1 MENKYQ
7 KINNDLIVLRK
18 NFQSQND
25 VLIREILNNPT
36 TDISSLSWERI
47 SMKLA
52 TLINTAKQ
60 IKSAED
66 SMLFNRIIDAQKSN
80 QVLDFGTPV
89 FVNETNRFGIVTFI
103 DKDDKCVYLDNDEA
117 PICQLDENNETDV
130 IRLATQEEILVVK
143 NSNKAQQNEEDSQ
156 NND

>member
-25 VLIREILNNPT
+25 VLIREILHNPT

>member
-7 KINNDLIVLRK
+7 KIHNELTVLRK

-25 VLIREILNNPT
+25 VLVREILNNPT
-36 TDISSLSWERI
+36 TDISLLAWERI

-89 FVNETNRFGIVTFI
+89 IVNETNRFGIVTFI
-103 DKDDKCVYLDNDEA
+103 DKDDNSVYLDNDEA
-117 PICQLDENNETDV
+117 PICQLNKNNETDV